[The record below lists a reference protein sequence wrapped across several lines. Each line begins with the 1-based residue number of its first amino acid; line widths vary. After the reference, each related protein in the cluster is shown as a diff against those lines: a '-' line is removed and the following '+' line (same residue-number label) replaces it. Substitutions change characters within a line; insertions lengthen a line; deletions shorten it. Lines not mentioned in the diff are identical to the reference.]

1 MKYTFNFDTSC
12 PSCNYTLPDS
22 WEFEPD
28 QEFTCS
34 HCNDLITIEVA
45 VVPRMV
51 YDNEPASWG
60 PSTLNIAVN
69 AGLDPYAGIKM
80 HVSVIDSEPGGQ
92 TYMDAEAAREIGRAY
107 FAAASLADRKNAQIS
122 G

>member
-1 MKYTFNFDTSC
+1 MKYTFNFNTNC

-22 WEFEPD
+22 LEFVPD
-28 QEFTCS
+28 QEFTCP

-51 YDNEPASWG
+51 YDDEPASWG
-60 PSTLNIAVN
+60 PSTLNIA
-69 AGLDPYAGIKM
+69 AESFARTEMG
-80 HVSVIDSEPGGQ
+80 VSVLDSEPGGK

-107 FAAASLADRKNAQIS
+107 FAAASLADRMNAQIS